1 MALGGDSSDGAGGG
15 LAPLRLYE
23 MDREHKF
30 AVMGALSSSVLIEI
44 IITTRMQSNMGKT
57 KHHSVRQPLNF

>member
-30 AVMGALSSSVLIEI
+30 AVIGASCSSIL
-44 IITTRMQSNMGKT
+44 K
-57 KHHSVRQPLNF
+57 